1 VDTEEIDWC
10 IYRLL
15 ADGDA
20 ISVLEVIECLGFDPE
35 VIEASLRRLQQ
46 ADLIDR
52 SGMQLR
58 LLSIQESLL
67 RNQIRMD
74 EENPLVIE
82 NGVIRVRKREEK
94 PI

>member
-1 VDTEEIDWC
+1 MNTEEIDWC

-20 ISVLEVIECLGFDPE
+20 TSVIEVIECLGFDPE
-35 VIEASLRRLQQ
+35 TVETSLRRLQQ

-52 SGMQLR
+52 SGIQLR

-74 EENPLVIE
+74 KDNPLVME
-82 NGVIRVRKREEK
+82 NGVIRVRKKEEK

>member
-20 ISVLEVIECLGFDPE
+20 TSVIDVIECLGFDPE
-35 VIEASLRRLQQ
+35 TIEASLRRLQQ

-74 EENPLVIE
+74 EGNPLVME

-94 PI
+94 QI